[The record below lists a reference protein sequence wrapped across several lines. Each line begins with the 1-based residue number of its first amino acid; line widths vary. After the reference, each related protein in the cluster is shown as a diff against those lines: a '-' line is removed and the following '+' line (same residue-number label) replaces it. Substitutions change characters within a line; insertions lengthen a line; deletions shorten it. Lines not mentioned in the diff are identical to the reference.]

1 MRSNT
6 ANQSPV
12 APPPVQ
18 AAPGKTKFIDLG
30 FLRDDPQPAFPSSKL
45 DFELF
50 EFPHEIQF

>member
-30 FLRDDPQPAFPSSKL
+30 FLRDPQPAFPSSKL

-50 EFPHEIQF
+50 EFPHQIQF